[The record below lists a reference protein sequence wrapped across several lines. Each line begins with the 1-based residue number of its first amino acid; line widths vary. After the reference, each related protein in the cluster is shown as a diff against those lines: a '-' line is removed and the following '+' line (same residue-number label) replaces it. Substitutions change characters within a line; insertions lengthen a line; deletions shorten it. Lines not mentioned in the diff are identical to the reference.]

1 MDISGDIVEDKNS
14 DREVASMKIPVLE
27 RLSESKLEDTVIS
40 SVLES
45 VDTSI
50 IDSTEVVSGTTI
62 LEEIIPDV
70 DGVISRVDGTS
81 WYEVSDTEITVLVED
96 VVDDVPGL
104 AEKLDDMVIEGDMV
118 AVGVIL

>member
-1 MDISGDIVEDKNS
+1 MDISGDIIEDKNS

-50 IDSTEVVSGTTI
+50 IDNTEVVSGTTI

>member
-1 MDISGDIVEDKNS
+1 
-14 DREVASMKIPVLE
+14 MKIPVLE

-118 AVGVIL
+118 AVGVIR

>member
-50 IDSTEVVSGTTI
+50 IDNTEVVSGTI

>member
-14 DREVASMKIPVLE
+14 DREVPSMKIPVLE